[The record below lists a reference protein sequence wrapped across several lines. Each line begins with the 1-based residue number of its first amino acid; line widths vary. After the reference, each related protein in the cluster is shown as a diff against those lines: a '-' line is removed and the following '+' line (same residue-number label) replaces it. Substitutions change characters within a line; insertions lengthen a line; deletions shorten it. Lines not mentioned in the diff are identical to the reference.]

1 LDVVIPIV
9 GTQVK
14 YPRNETYE
22 MINDILKEDE
32 INIENLMFKEN
43 FINSKGHYRN
53 FIQIPENIEY
63 ELIKHDNPDEDL
75 LNENYNVE
83 KHPSVN
89 GDKYISLRLVFQLPQ
104 STYATMLFRELTKS
118 SSDSKI
124 QAVLSQKINQN

>member
-1 LDVVIPIV
+1 
-9 GTQVK
+9 
-14 YPRNETYE
+14 